1 MTTEKNATQQ
11 PVLLEKKDYV
21 ATITLNQPDKR
32 NAMTPELLT
41 GFSEKVRDVRD
52 DTEMRVLIIR
62 GVGRF
67 FCTGASFGNSIPEM
81 AVTTVPGVL
90 GQSKSLRHLYAYFLD
105 LLDVEI
111 PVIAQINGHAIGGG
125 LGLAL
130 ACDFRIVSKQAK
142 IGANFVRLGL
152 SPGMATSYLLPR
164 LIGIPRAA
172 ELLLTGRIINGEE
185 AYNMGM
191 MHSVSDENA
200 VATCVDQLKQEI
212 LMAAPL
218 AVRLAKKAMYQSMD
232 FNPRDHLLFE
242 SFCQSASTQT
252 KDMREGIMAAME
264 KREPEFK
271 GK

>member
-1 MTTEKNATQQ
+1 
-11 PVLLEKKDYV
+11 
-21 ATITLNQPDKR
+21 
-32 NAMTPELLT
+32 
-41 GFSEKVRDVRD
+41 
-52 DTEMRVLIIR
+52 
-62 GVGRF
+62 
-67 FCTGASFGNSIPEM
+67 M

-200 VATCVDQLKQEI
+200 VATCVDQLKQEL